1 MRYTDSSTPTLP
13 TSHNPAGSFA
23 QRFGLSP
30 LVAFFTLACDTM
42 LFGSE
47 VTGIGLVFSIP
58 VGATV
63 GYLSYLGQRKFFDD
77 DHDAAFV
84 KGAMLAVLVALPTAI
99 PSVLYLP
106 AGFLGMFKRK
116 Q

>member
-1 MRYTDSSTPTLP
+1 MNDSTVQTGNSTL
-13 TSHNPAGSFA
+13 HHPAGGFA

-30 LVAFFTLACDTM
+30 LVAFFTLGCDTM
-42 LFGSE
+42 LFGSDL
-47 VTGIGLVFSIP
+47 TGIGLVFSLP

-63 GYLSYLGQRKFFDD
+63 GYLSYLGQRRFFCD

-84 KGAMLAVLVALPTAI
+84 KGSMLAVLVALPTNI
-99 PSVLYLP
+99 PAFLYLP
-106 AGFLGMFKRK
+106 AGFLGLFKRN